1 MAMHAYSPSTEKL
14 SQEDQKFKASLGYIS
29 VFKTLKREGR
39 GKEKKRSG
47 EKKGEREG

>member
-29 VFKTLKREGR
+29 VFKTLKRGKDKGLEG
-39 GKEKKRSG
+39 
-47 EKKGEREG
+47 GER